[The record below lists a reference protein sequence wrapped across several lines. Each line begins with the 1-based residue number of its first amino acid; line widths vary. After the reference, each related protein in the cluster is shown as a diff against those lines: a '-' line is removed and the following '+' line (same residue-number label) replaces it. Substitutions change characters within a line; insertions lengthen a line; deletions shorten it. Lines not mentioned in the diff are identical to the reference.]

1 MSKRILIVDDEPELV
16 ALLEMGL
23 GSEGYS
29 VSSATTGQQAI
40 TKLQSDRPDLI
51 LMDIMLPDISGVR
64 LTGQIK
70 NNPRTA
76 GIPIIMLTAKD
87 SATDVIVGLNMGA
100 DDYVT
105 KPFSTS
111 VLAARIDAVLRRKA
125 SSASSPDG
133 ALICGAVT
141 VRPQSR
147 QCFVHGRSIDLTP
160 AEFRILVSLME
171 AGGAVVKLDELA
183 TTLGLAAGENAGRN
197 IYVHV
202 SSLRRKLGAARK
214 TVKTVQGSGYRVE
227 AVAD

>member
-23 GSEGYS
+23 GGEGYS
-29 VSSATTGQQAI
+29 VSSATTGQGAI
-40 TKLQSDRPDLI
+40 AKLQSDMPDLI
-51 LMDIMLPDISGVR
+51 LMDVMLPDISGVR

-70 NNPRTA
+70 NNSRTA

-105 KPFSTS
+105 KPFSMS
-111 VLAARIDAVLRRKA
+111 VLAARIDAVLRRKT
-125 SSASSPDG
+125 SSASSRDG
-133 ALICGAVT
+133 ELICGDVA
-141 VRPQSR
+141 VRPESR
-147 QCFVHGRSIDLTP
+147 QCFVNGRSIDLAP

-171 AGGAVVKLDELA
+171 ACGNIVKLEDIA
-183 TTLGLAAGENAGRN
+183 TVLGLAPGENAGRN

-202 SSLRRKLGAARK
+202 SSLRRKLGPARK
-214 TVKTVQGSGYRVE
+214 IVKTVQGLGYRIE
-227 AVAD
+227 T